1 MAQRTRV
8 KVCGITQVEDALV
21 AVESGADAIGLVF
34 YEHSSRV
41 VSVEQA
47 SKIAR
52 ALPPFVSVVALFVN
66 AHLEYVEQVM
76 AEVPVNL
83 LQFHGDESSAEC
95 ERYGWPFIKAIRM
108 QEGLDVAGEMHKY
121 PAASG
126 FLLDAYRKGV
136 PGGTGETFDWQR
148 VPQSRQAPI
157 ILAGGLHPGNVAIAI
172 EQVKPYAV
180 DVSGGVELKPG
191 IKSQQLIKEFV
202 ANCN

>member
-1 MAQRTRV
+1 MVQRTRI

-21 AVESGADAIGLVF
+21 AFESGADAIGLVF

-66 AHLEYVEQVM
+66 AHIEYVEQVL

-83 LQFHGDESSAEC
+83 LQFHGDENRAEC
-95 ERYGWPFIKAIRM
+95 ERYGWPYIKAIRM
-108 QEGLDVAGEMHKY
+108 KEGLDVVSEMDKY
-121 PAASG
+121 PSASG

-136 PGGTGETFDWQR
+136 PGGTGESFDWQR
-148 VPQSRQAPI
+148 VPKSAQAPI
-157 ILAGGLHPGNVAIAI
+157 ILAGGLNSGNVAAAI
-172 EQVKPYAV
+172 GQVSPYAV
-180 DVSGGVELKPG
+180 DVSGGVEMKPG
-191 IKSQQLIKEFV
+191 VKNQQLIKEFV